1 MYSIALYTNALPF
14 LLVYVIVSQCFA
26 GGSSSSSV
34 LRFLFTAVLADAFF
48 PGPQCLGFSW
58 YLTNFTLAEA
68 VTDRGCLQKLATVL
82 CPWIA
87 WATYLY
93 LSSKGTY
100 SGSFASKRWVGD
112 FSDILSVLMG
122 WSFTHD
128 RNISYN
134 SRCEAFVFKE
144 PGQAWER
151 DILWPALRSADLYK
165 LYKR

>member
-1 MYSIALYTNALPF
+1 MHSLFIYHYLDT
-14 LLVYVIVSQCFA
+14 SQCFA

-58 YLTNFTLAEA
+58 YLTNFTLEEA
-68 VTDRGCLQKLATVL
+68 VTDRGCLLKLATVL
-82 CPWIA
+82 CPRIA
-87 WATYLY
+87 WAAYFHP
-93 LSSKGTY
+93 SSKETY
-100 SGSFASKRWVGD
+100 SGSFASRRWVGD
-112 FSDILSVLMG
+112 FSDMLSVLMG

-134 SRCEAFVFKE
+134 SRCEASVFKE

-151 DILWPALRSADLYK
+151 EILWPALRSADL
-165 LYKR
+165 LRAV